1 MLLLALVAQGVCKC
15 VLWDQ
20 FLLFSFVF
28 ISQLCFRLTYSA
40 LYIQEF
46 SPTFYLQSMPQM
58 QIIIRTTV
66 RRVIKRIDHCLS
78 LLAAYTRHI
87 TLSSELRL
95 SAKRIGSTLRPLCMK
110 IILHIS
116 RLRPSAVAIAN
127 RRHLDFSLLFG
138 KLDIGVSSDSG
149 RREDNHSHAM
159 ATKLCAWICV
169 FALVISLRRTWF
181 GREE

>member
-1 MLLLALVAQGVCKC
+1 MRAMR
-15 VLWDQ
+15 
-20 FLLFSFVF
+20 S
-28 ISQLCFRLTYSA
+28 ISIIFLCFYISALLRLTCSA

-58 QIIIRTTV
+58 QIKIRTTA

-78 LLAAYTRHI
+78 LFAAYTRHI
-87 TLSSELRL
+87 TLSGELRL

-127 RRHLDFSLLFG
+127 RHDLDFGLFFG
-138 KLDIGVSSDSG
+138 KLDIGVSSGSG
-149 RREDNHSHAM
+149 RREDNHGHAM
-159 ATKLCAWICV
+159 ATKLCA
-169 FALVISLRRTWF
+169 
-181 GREE
+181 